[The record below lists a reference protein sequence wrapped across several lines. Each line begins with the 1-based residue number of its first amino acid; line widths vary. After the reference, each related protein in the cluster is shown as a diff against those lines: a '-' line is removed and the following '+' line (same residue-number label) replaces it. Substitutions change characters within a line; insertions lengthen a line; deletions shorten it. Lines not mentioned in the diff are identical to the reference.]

1 MGTVKNSADAGAG
14 EDLDVSETKSSRWKR
29 DNSRDIKDGN
39 GNRVIRHIVKREA
52 TEVADVETEKVIQ
65 VIAPNDVQ
73 FALTSEDKEE
83 VVINSGSSSSSSL
96 LLQEAVCIDTP
107 AFVGVTISFLMIL
120 IIALITIVFLWMRIK
135 NLDRKSLL

>member
-1 MGTVKNSADAGAG
+1 MKNSADAGAG
-14 EDLDVSETKSSRWKR
+14 EDLDVSSSSSSKSNSRWKR
-29 DNSRDIKDGN
+29 DDRTMVDSN
-39 GNRVIRHIVKREA
+39 GNRVIRHIVRREA

-83 VVINSGSSSSSSL
+83 VVINAGSL
-96 LLQEAVCIDTP
+96 LANEAVCIDTP
-107 AFVGVTISFLMIL
+107 AFVGVTISFLMIF
-120 IIALITIVFLWMRIK
+120 IVALITIVFLWMRIK